1 MPTTLQARGRRLS
14 LVVIVALHVLT
25 AVFVMIGHL
34 WSGAALG
41 MVVFAYTRGLL
52 HAMDADH
59 LAMIDGSTR
68 KLLGEDRNAN
78 GVGLAFSLGHST
90 VVMAAGV
97 AVIAGAAWV
106 RDAID
111 GETALA
117 TVLGTIGASV
127 SALYLLAVAC
137 ANVPLLIAAVRG
149 SGETAHTHA
158 PGGWA
163 SRALAAPLA
172 RVRHAGHVYLFGL
185 LFGLGFDTASTI
197 SLLML
202 TAAGAVVGVPPIA
215 LLAFPLA
222 FTAAMTLGDSTNSE
236 IMLRVYSAAN
246 TSVRRRLNIALLVVS
261 ILSAVAVATVTLTE
275 LAGEWT
281 GVEFPQIDTTGWGWA
296 LAALALGGALW
307 LGWLRL
313 SNPLNR
319 DSGHR

>member
-1 MPTTLQARGRRLS
+1 MLTKLQARSRRVS
-14 LVVIVALHVLT
+14 LVVIIGLHVL
-25 AVFVMIGHL
+25 AAGLVMIGHL

-41 MVVFAYTRGLL
+41 MVIFAYTRGLL

-68 KLLGEDRNAN
+68 KLLGEDRNPN

-90 VVMAAGV
+90 VVMAAGI
-97 AVIAGAAWV
+97 AVVVGAAWV

-117 TVLGTIGASV
+117 TILGTIGASV

-137 ANVPLLIAAVRG
+137 ANLPLLIAAIRG

-158 PGGWA
+158 PRGWA
-163 SRALAAPLA
+163 ARALAAPLS

-202 TAAGAVVGVPPIA
+202 TAAGAVAGVPPVA

-236 IMLRVYSAAN
+236 IMLRVYTAAN
-246 TSVRRRLNIALLVVS
+246 TSARRRLNITLLVVS

-275 LAGEWT
+275 LTGEWT
-281 GVEFPQIDTTGWGWA
+281 GIQVPVVDTTGWGWA
-296 LAALALGGALW
+296 LAALAFGGALW

-313 SNPLNR
+313 SSPLSR
-319 DSGHR
+319 DGGPR

>member
-1 MPTTLQARGRRLS
+1 MPTTVQARGRRIG
-14 LVVIVALHVLT
+14 LVVIVALHALT
-25 AVFVMIGHL
+25 AVFVTIGQL

-68 KLLGEDRNAN
+68 KLLGEDRNPH

-97 AVIAGAAWV
+97 AVVAGAAWV

-111 GETALA
+111 SETALA

-137 ANVPLLIAAVRG
+137 ANLPLLIAAIRG
-149 SGETAHTHA
+149 GETAHTHA

-172 RVRHAGHVYLFGL
+172 RVRHAGHVYAFGL

-236 IMLRVYSAAN
+236 IMLRVYTAAN
-246 TSVRRRLNIALLVVS
+246 ASARRRLNVTLLVVS
-261 ILSAVAVATVTLTE
+261 ILSAVAVAMVTLTE

-281 GVEFPQIDTTGWGWA
+281 GVAFPQVDTTGWGWA
-296 LAALALGGALW
+296 LAALAFGGALW

-313 SNPLNR
+313 SNALNS
-319 DSGHR
+319 DGGPS